1 MDLYTYLLLPLL
13 IVMARVMDVS
23 LGTLRIILISKGL
36 KKLAPVIGFFEVFIW
51 IIVVNK
57 IITGVSHPITY
68 FAYALGYALGTYVGL
83 YIDGKL
89 SLGKVMIRIISKDD
103 PHVLGELLR
112 ASNIGATAVKAE
124 GRDGEVTILLS
135 IVNRKELNKVL
146 KRLNEFNPNIFYT
159 VEDIHT
165 VNKGFFG
172 KASKNLK
179 HK

>member
-1 MDLYTYLLLPLL
+1 
-13 IVMARVMDVS
+13 
-23 LGTLRIILISKGL
+23 
-36 KKLAPVIGFFEVFIW
+36 
-51 IIVVNK
+51 
-57 IITGVSHPITY
+57 
-68 FAYALGYALGTYVGL
+68 
-83 YIDGKL
+83 
-89 SLGKVMIRIISKDD
+89 
-103 PHVLGELLR
+103 
-112 ASNIGATAVKAE
+112 
-124 GRDGEVTILLS
+124 LLS